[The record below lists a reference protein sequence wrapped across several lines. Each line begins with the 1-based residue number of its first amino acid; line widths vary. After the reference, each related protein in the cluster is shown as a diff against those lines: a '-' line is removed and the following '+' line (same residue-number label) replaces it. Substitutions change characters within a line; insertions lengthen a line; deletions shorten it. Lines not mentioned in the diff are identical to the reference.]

1 MPRKCTK
8 CGEPTRLEEAW
19 DFGEEYL
26 CQMCW
31 EGYTSATWWAMVCGE
46 PEPSMEEWNA

>member
-1 MPRKCTK
+1 MPHSCTK
-8 CGEPTRLEEAW
+8 CGASVEPSESW

-31 EGYTSATWWAMVCGE
+31 EAYTSATWWAMLNGE
-46 PEPSMEEWNA
+46 PEPTIEEWRP